1 MKHMKIVNQKSKY
14 IQLTVKKNLI
24 NCSKLKKHMVKTN
37 THGQIQLV

>member
-24 NCSKLKKHMVKTN
+24 NCSKLKN
-37 THGQIQLV
+37 IW